1 MANVVMYLPG
11 LAYMDHLAVQLAHAA
26 CDEIIID
33 VRRDT
38 PVLTGALKKSLRVEK
53 HDEGGR
59 VWIGTDHWMIIEYG
73 AVPHI
78 IRVHPPKRSLASKEG
93 IPFGQKVN
101 HPGVKAVAMMR
112 RNFYRYRFV
121 RVSYIERFNA

>member
-1 MANVVMYLPG
+1 MYPPG
-11 LAYMDHLAVQLAHAA
+11 VAYYHHLAVELAHAA
-26 CDEIIID
+26 CDEIAGD

-38 PVLTGALKKSLRVEK
+38 PVLTGALLKSIRVEK
-53 HDEGGR
+53 GPNSGK

-78 IRVHPPKRSLASKEG
+78 IRVHNPPKRTLASAEG
-93 IPFGQKVN
+93 VMFGQRVR

-112 RNFYRYRFV
+112 RNFYRYRFI
-121 RVSYIERFNA
+121 RLTRIERMG